1 MSTYKNTSGNY
12 TITVTNGTGIF
23 TVNAANIKL
32 NGQVT
37 QIGNTTTVF
46 DFITVAANNTGAIT
60 DMGLLAQTTANT
72 FAGLRFDT
80 IANTWQISSSVL
92 ANGAPVAAYANLA
105 VSGSANST
113 VAGSNTQIQ
122 FNSANAFGASANLVF
137 DYVNNVLKVQGFE
150 VLGNIATTPAI
161 APSNGVALYNKAIG
175 GGGTGLYV
183 LSSSVSDELVSKSKA
198 IVYGIIF

>member
-1 MSTYKNTSGNY
+1 MSTYKNTSGDY

-113 VAGSNTQIQ
+113 VAGSNTQVQ
-122 FNSANAFGASANLVF
+122 FNQSGAFGATANLTF
-137 DYVNNVLKVQGFE
+137 DYANNTLAIQGHQ
-150 VLGNIATTPAI
+150 VLGNIGATPSTPGNA
-161 APSNGVALYNKAIG
+161 VALYNNTVG
-175 GGGTGLYV
+175 GGGTGVYV
-183 LSSSVSDELVSKSKA
+183 LSSSVNDELVSKSKA

>member
-1 MSTYKNTSGNY
+1 MSTYKNTSGDY

-113 VAGSNTQIQ
+113 VAGSNTQVQ
-122 FNSANAFGASANLVF
+122 FNQSGAFGATANLTF
-137 DYVNNVLKVQGFE
+137 DYANNTLAIQGYQ
-150 VLGNIATTPAI
+150 VLGNIGATPSTPGNA
-161 APSNGVALYNKAIG
+161 VALYNNTVG
-175 GGGTGLYV
+175 GGGTGVYV
-183 LSSSVSDELVSKSKA
+183 LSSSVNDELVSKSKA